1 MASFGG
7 TEACVFLSPSR
18 IKDPQKHRYVELL
31 ITKCGE
37 RYSTATEAF
46 RYVDESNN
54 GFITPADFVVVF
66 QRLLA
71 VTLKAD
77 EAAALVAHFA
87 GRDGADRVSFD
98 EFARAYDRSGA
109 PRSPR
114 AAAEPEAPPP
124 LAAVERLDAAFGA
137 ALDARADSIRAGFL
151 NLDTHRTGFISY
163 DELAEGLNRFGIPAT
178 PAETR
183 ALCAL
188 YDVRGDHR
196 ISYAEFVR
204 RAVRRERPYDAH
216 LLRQQDDLAAK
227 NAPAPIGTFAAP

>member
-1 MASFGG
+1 MSGAPFY
-7 TEACVFLSPSR
+7 PSR
-18 IKDPQKHRYVELL
+18 IKRPDHRYVELL

-77 EAAALVAHFA
+77 EAANLVAHFA
-87 GRDGADRVSFD
+87 GRESADRVSFD

-109 PRSPR
+109 PRSPQGR
-114 AAAEPEAPPP
+114 AAAAEAPPP

-163 DELAEGLNRFGIPAT
+163 DELAEGLNRFGIPAS

-204 RAVRRERPYDAH
+204 RANRRDRPYDAH

-227 NAPAPIGTFAAP
+227 NAPAPAPEAPAPIGTFAAP